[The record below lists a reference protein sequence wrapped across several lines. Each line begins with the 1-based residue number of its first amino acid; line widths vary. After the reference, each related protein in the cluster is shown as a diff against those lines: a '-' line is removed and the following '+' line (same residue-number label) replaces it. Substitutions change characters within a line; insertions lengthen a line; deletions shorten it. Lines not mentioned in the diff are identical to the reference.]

1 MKKKQLFAGALA
13 AAMMTASLAG
23 CGGAASSA
31 ATSTTGGDTAGST
44 ASADTNSGVVEVTI
58 PSFKTGENVGAVF
71 FEPQVERFNEKY
83 AGKYKINLES
93 VPQDSIFNDRIKQ
106 LAQQNKLPVLVEG
119 GDPDWVKN
127 VVIPNGLAYDLT
139 DWIDATP
146 AVKDVLIDDS
156 REYCSNEDGRVMVMP
171 LATVRPIGFFYNS
184 DMWSTDADISAMSMD
199 EFVSALGDQK
209 IAFSTAENGWVSA
222 LFLTALV
229 AEEDGGVEWLKSG
242 IETKITD
249 FNQPCFINAV
259 AKLQNLLQN
268 NAASNSVGAAY
279 ADAANAFMSEQAAI
293 IANGPWMSSDFE
305 SSNSDKWSNG
315 FDGAKVRASL
325 FPGDVGIADTASLGE
340 WWISAS
346 ASEDEIALAKAFL
359 EFIYS
364 PAELEAYMLAEGG
377 DAPKLTYSDDFKAKQ
392 GETQVLAD
400 LAADT
405 TTDTVFVP
413 RHAVDFVHRRGA
425 HVCGWDRAAVVRPGR
440 GPGRGGHRGG
450 GGGPAGVGPLRHRPP
465 GQLAGSLRRASQRS
479 R

>member
-146 AVKDVLIDDS
+146 AIKDVLIDDS

-184 DMWSTDADISAMSMD
+184 AMWSTDADISAMSMD

-229 AEEDGGVEWLKSG
+229 AQEDGGVEWLKSG
-242 IETKITD
+242 TETKITD

-279 ADAANAFMSEQAAI
+279 ADAANAFMSEQASI

-364 PAELEAYMLAEGG
+364 PAELEAYMLAEGWRR
-377 DAPKLTYSDDFKAKQ
+377 T
-392 GETQVLAD
+392 EAD
-400 LAADT
+400 L
-405 TTDTVFVP
+405 
-413 RHAVDFVHRRGA
+413 
-425 HVCGWDRAAVVRPGR
+425 
-440 GPGRGGHRGG
+440 
-450 GGGPAGVGPLRHRPP
+450 
-465 GQLAGSLRRASQRS
+465 LRRLQGKAGRDPGAC
-479 R
+479 

>member
-31 ATSTTGGDTAGST
+31 ATSTTGGDTASST
-44 ASADTNSGVVEVTI
+44 ASADTSSGVVEVTI
-58 PSFKTGENVGAVF
+58 PSYRTGENVGALF

-83 AGKYKINLES
+83 AGKYKINLEN
-93 VPQDSIFNDRIKQ
+93 VPQDGFNDRLKQ

-119 GDPDWVKN
+119 GDTDWIKN
-127 VVIPNGLAYDLT
+127 VVIPNGIAYDLT

-146 AVKDVLIDDS
+146 SVKDVLIDDS
-156 REYCSNEDGRVMVMP
+156 REYCTNEAGRVMVLP

-184 DMWSTDADISAMSMD
+184 EMWSTDADISAMSMD

-222 LFLTALV
+222 LVLTALV
-229 AEEDGGVEWLKSG
+229 AAEDGGEEWLKSG

-259 AKLQNLLQN
+259 TKLQNLLQN

-293 IANGPWMSSDFE
+293 IANGPWMSTDFD

-315 FDGAKVRASL
+315 FDGANVRAYL
-325 FPGDVGIADTASLGE
+325 FPGDVGISNTAGFGE
-340 WWISAS
+340 WWIAAS

-359 EFIYS
+359 EFMYS
-364 PAELEAYMLAEGG
+364 PDELEAYLLAEGG
-377 DAPKLTYSDDFKAKQ
+377 DAPKLTYSDGFKAKQ

-400 LAADT
+400 LSADT
-405 TTDTVFVP
+405 TADTVFAPNILDVIP
-413 RHAVDFVHRRGA
+413 SSVANTEFGKLLPSLADGTYTPEQFA
-425 HVCGWDRAAVVRPGR
+425 QWMSDKAAE
-440 GPGRGGHRGG
+440 
-450 GGGPAGVGPLRHRPP
+450 
-465 GQLAGSLRRASQRS
+465 ASAE
-479 R
+479 

>member
-23 CGGAASSA
+23 CGG
-31 ATSTTGGDTAGST
+31 DTPSST
-44 ASADTNSGVVEVTI
+44 ASADTSSGVVEVTI
-58 PSFKTGENVGAVF
+58 PSYKTGENVGAVF

-83 AGKYKINLES
+83 AGQYKINLEN
-93 VPQDSIFNDRIKQ
+93 VPQDGFNDRLKQ
-106 LAQQNKLPVLVEG
+106 LAQQNKLPVLVQG
-119 GDPDWVKN
+119 GDPDWIKN
-127 VVIPNGLAYDLT
+127 VVIPNGIAYDLT

-156 REYCSNEDGRVMVMP
+156 REYCSNEDGRVMVLP
-171 LATVRPIGFFYNS
+171 LATVRPTGFFYNS
-184 DMWSTDADISAMSMD
+184 AMWSTDADISAMSMD

-209 IAFSTAENGWVSA
+209 IAFSTAENGCVSA

-229 AEEDGGVEWLKSG
+229 AEEDGGEEWLKSG

-259 AKLQNLLQN
+259 TKLQNLLQN

-293 IANGPWMSSDFE
+293 IANGPWMSADFE

-325 FPGDVGIADTASLGE
+325 FPGQVGIANTASFGE

-359 EFIYS
+359 EFVYS
-364 PAELEAYMLAEGG
+364 PAELEAFLLAEGG

-392 GETQVLAD
+392 GETQVLTD
-400 LAADT
+400 LAA
-405 TTDTVFVP
+405 
-413 RHAVDFVHRRGA
+413 HHY
-425 HVCGWDRAAVVRPGR
+425 
-440 GPGRGGHRGG
+440 
-450 GGGPAGVGPLRHRPP
+450 
-465 GQLAGSLRRASQRS
+465 
-479 R
+479 